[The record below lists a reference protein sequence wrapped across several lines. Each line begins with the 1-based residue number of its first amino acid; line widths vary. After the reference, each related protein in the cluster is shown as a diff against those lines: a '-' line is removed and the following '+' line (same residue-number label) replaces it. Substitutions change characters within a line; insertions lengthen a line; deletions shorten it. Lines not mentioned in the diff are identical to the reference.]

1 MHNQQYSR
9 FFALFLSVF
18 LLLPSTLAGQ
28 EEEHGPPTLGIGS
41 SAPDF
46 CLKGVDGNK
55 HCLKDYASA
64 KVLMIAFICNH
75 CPYVKAITSCKVVQ
89 RDVDRLVREVV
100 LHGETLQ
107 ELILF
112 FPNDRVEFVR
122 LSGHA
127 KGLIKNIMEEDAN
140 GNLFLR
146 FTFDIVLEGVAPGSA
161 NEQEFAAGMEAA
173 YLDAVRTTLLR
184 MREEAAATA

>member
-1 MHNQQYSR
+1 MI
-9 FFALFLSVF
+9 SVSKK
-18 LLLPSTLAGQ
+18 LEVNP
-28 EEEHGPPTLGIGS
+28 
-41 SAPDF
+41 
-46 CLKGVDGNK
+46 
-55 HCLKDYASA
+55 ASETIKLTRDQVWTGLVRKA
-64 KVLMIAFICNH
+64 ENAV
-75 CPYVKAITSCKVVQ
+75 PYVKAITSCKVVQ
-89 RDVDRLVREVV
+89 RDVDRLIREVV

-112 FPNDRVEFVR
+112 FKNDRVEFVR

-140 GNLFLR
+140 GNIFLR

-161 NEQEFAAGMEAA
+161 HEQEFAAGMEAA

-184 MREEAAATA
+184 MREEAAVTA